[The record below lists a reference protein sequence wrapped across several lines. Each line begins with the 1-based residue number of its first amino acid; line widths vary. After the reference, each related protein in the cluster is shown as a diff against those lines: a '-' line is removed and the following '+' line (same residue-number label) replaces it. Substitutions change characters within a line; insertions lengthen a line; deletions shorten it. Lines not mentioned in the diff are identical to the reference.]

1 MAINKPN
8 NAIRIPC
15 SLSDFFKYW
24 FLFLEPFHNLT
35 NREVD
40 VITSFVRQRYELSKV
55 IKDNEILDKV
65 AMSED
70 VKKKVREE
78 CGITLQHFQVIL
90 GSLRKN
96 KVIVN
101 NRINPKF
108 IPSLKEDSD
117 YLTLMFYCKI
127 EDESKDLPKDSKE
140 IESKD

>member
-1 MAINKPN
+1 MRPYHKLTDREMDIA
-8 NAIRIPC
+8 AAFIRHR
-15 SLSDFFKYW
+15 FA
-24 FLFLEPFHNLT
+24 
-35 NREVD
+35 
-40 VITSFVRQRYELSKV
+40 LSKV
-55 IKDNEILDKV
+55 ISDDTILDSV
-65 AMSED
+65 LLSED
-70 VKKKVREE
+70 TKKKIREE
-78 CGITLQHFQVIL
+78 CNITLQHFQVIL

-117 YLTLMFYCKI
+117 YLTLMFYFKI

>member
-1 MAINKPN
+1 MRKPDN
-8 NAIRIPC
+8 VTVVPSTSKNVFRKWLEFMRPYHKLTDREMDIAAAFIRHR
-15 SLSDFFKYW
+15 FA
-24 FLFLEPFHNLT
+24 
-35 NREVD
+35 
-40 VITSFVRQRYELSKV
+40 LSKV
-55 IKDNEILDKV
+55 ISDDTILDSV
-65 AMSED
+65 LLSED
-70 VKKKVREE
+70 TKKKIREE
-78 CGITLQHFQVIL
+78 CNITLQHFQVIL

-117 YLTLMFYCKI
+117 YLTLMFYFKI

>member
-1 MAINKPN
+1 MRKPDN
-8 NAIRIPC
+8 VTVVPSTSKNVFRKWLEFMRPYHKLTDREMDIAAAFIRHR
-15 SLSDFFKYW
+15 F
-24 FLFLEPFHNLT
+24 T
-35 NREVD
+35 
-40 VITSFVRQRYELSKV
+40 LSKV
-55 IKDNEILDKV
+55 ISDDTILDSV
-65 AMSED
+65 LLSED
-70 VKKKVREE
+70 TKKKIREE
-78 CGITLQHFQVIL
+78 CNITLQHFQVIL

-117 YLTLMFYCKI
+117 YLTLMFYFKI